1 MHDDSIHK
9 DPVHKASIHENASH
23 EPSEQ
28 DETLP
33 EAMHDSVLEEASLA
47 DMSLETLAVRAGHDR
62 TAEQEHSEPIFPT
75 SSFVYSSAAEA
86 ARKFSGE
93 EAGNVYSRFTNPTVR
108 TFEQRLAAMEGGE
121 RCVATSSGMSAILA
135 TAMALLNAGDEIV
148 ASRSLFGSTVSLF
161 DKYLG
166 KFGIVTRYVELSD
179 LDAWEAAITPA
190 TRMLF
195 AETPSNPL
203 SEVAD
208 VPALATLARQQ
219 GVLLAIDNCFLTPAL
234 QQPLALGADLIIH
247 SATKYLDGQG
257 RAVGGAVVGSHAL
270 MEEVFGVV
278 RTCGPCMSPF
288 NAWVFTKGLET
299 LSLRM
304 KAHCEQAL
312 SLARWLQQ
320 HPAVSRV
327 YYSGLEDHPQHALA
341 RRQQKGY
348 GAVLGF
354 EVINGQ
360 QGAWQVIDAT
370 RMLSIT
376 GNLGDVKTTITHPAT
391 TTHGRLSEAQRESA
405 GITPGLVRVAVGLE
419 HLDDIRR
426 DLARGLDAL
435 AG

>member
-1 MHDDSIHK
+1 MHD
-9 DPVHKASIHENASH
+9 
-23 EPSEQ
+23 
-28 DETLP
+28 
-33 EAMHDSVLEEASLA
+33 EELA
-47 DMSLETLAVRAGHDR
+47 WSRETLALRAGHDR
-62 TAEQEHSEPIFPT
+62 TAEQEHAEPIFPT

-93 EAGNVYSRFTNPTVR
+93 EPGNVYSRFTNPTVR
-108 TFEQRLAAMEGGE
+108 TFERRLAALEGGE
-121 RCVATSSGMSAILA
+121 RCVATSSGMAAILS
-135 TAMALLNAGDEIV
+135 TALALLSAGDEIV

-166 KFGIVTRYVELSD
+166 KFGITTRYVELSD
-179 LDAWEAAITPA
+179 LASWEAAITPS
-190 TRMLF
+190 TKLMF

-203 SEVAD
+203 SEIAD
-208 VPALATLARQQ
+208 IPELAALAKRHDA
-219 GVLLAIDNCFLTPAL
+219 LLAIDNCFLTPAL
-234 QQPLALGADLIIH
+234 QQPLALGADLVIH

-257 RAVGGAVVGSHAL
+257 RAVGGAVVGSDAL
-270 MEEVFGVV
+270 LEEVFGVV

-312 SLARWLQQ
+312 TLARWLEQ

-327 YYSGLEDHPQHALA
+327 HYSGLETHPQHDLA
-341 RRQQKGY
+341 KRQQSGF

-370 RMLSIT
+370 RLLSIT

-391 TTHGRLSEAQRESA
+391 TTHGRLSEAQREAA
-405 GITPGLVRVAVGLE
+405 GITAGLIRIAVGLE
-419 HLDDIRR
+419 SQADIQH

-435 AG
+435 AH

>member
-23 EPSEQ
+23 EPSGQ
-28 DETLP
+28 DEALP
-33 EAMHDSVLEEASLA
+33 MAMHDSVLEEASLA

-208 VPALATLARQQ
+208 VPALATLARQH